1 MNEMTGIMEDY
12 IDYVFPD
19 DEATSIQMKML
30 EAAKKWKMNM
40 KQPIQS
46 SQPGQE
52 ENPAKRVKIDEKID
66 LDDVSD

>member
-40 KQPIQS
+40 KQPVQS

-52 ENPAKRVKIDEKID
+52 ENPAKQP
-66 LDDVSD
+66 LF